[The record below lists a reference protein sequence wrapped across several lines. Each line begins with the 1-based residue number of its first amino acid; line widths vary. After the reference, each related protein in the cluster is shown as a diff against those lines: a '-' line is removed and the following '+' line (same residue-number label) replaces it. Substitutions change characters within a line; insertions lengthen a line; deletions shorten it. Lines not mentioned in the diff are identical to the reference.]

1 MKDILN
7 NIIRSRK
14 SVFPVQYNGDV
25 IDDNIINE
33 ILYNANTA
41 PTHRITQPWLF
52 KVFDKNSKFKLA
64 EEILKLKFGNEIPE
78 KAKSNL
84 LNKFTL
90 SSHIICICMDRNTE
104 NLIPEWEE
112 IAAVSMSVQ
121 NMWLSCTV
129 NEIGCYWSSPAI
141 INSLNKFLHLK
152 SNQRCLG
159 LFYMGK
165 YDELPQ
171 NNLKK
176 KSIKEKVTWI

>member
-25 IDDNIINE
+25 IDNNIINE

-52 KVFDKNSKFKLA
+52 KVFDKKSKFKLA

-84 LNKFTL
+84 INKFTL
-90 SSHIICICMDRNTE
+90 
-104 NLIPEWEE
+104 
-112 IAAVSMSVQ
+112 
-121 NMWLSCTV
+121 
-129 NEIGCYWSSPAI
+129 
-141 INSLNKFLHLK
+141 
-152 SNQRCLG
+152 
-159 LFYMGK
+159 
-165 YDELPQ
+165 
-171 NNLKK
+171 
-176 KSIKEKVTWI
+176 